1 MTIALTCTCAARLE
15 IDEKFAGQT
24 ITCPDCQTLLTVPLP
39 RSPQVRTSVLAISS
53 LILAL
58 VGAFTVVG
66 TLLAAL
72 LGLAALFQIRRHPE
86 HLAGKNYALTG
97 IILGLVFTALSVAA
111 YSSAEIF
118 GLPGTLRETQWLGR
132 LDYTGDLEIQQANS
146 GFVIR
151 RPSKQWGIYKE
162 RRDGWGGP
170 QPFLMVQ
177 PKKSACILCL
187 AEPAFFGSTL
197 LQCKEQAIQAFR
209 RFKVSPF
216 ALGRGH
222 GSDATLH
229 VESTKDL
236 ADKDDMKRLE
246 LLVDKKTGWE
256 ERRYLVRLVKKEN
269 DTYVYIVAG
278 GADKW
283 HFAENEE
290 ELRQAL
296 DSFRLI
302 PRAGGFNNPLQGGW

>member
-39 RSPQVRTSVLAISS
+39 HAQRVRTSGLAIAS
-53 LILAL
+53 LVLAL

-66 TLLAAL
+66 TLLAAM
-72 LGLAALFQIRRHPE
+72 LGLAALLQIRRHPE
-86 HLAGKNYALTG
+86 QLAGKSYAATG
-97 IILGLVFTALSVAA
+97 IILGLAFTALSVAA

-118 GLPGTLRETQWLGR
+118 GLSGTLRETQWLGR
-132 LDYTGDLEIQQANS
+132 LDYTGELEIQQPSN

-162 RRDGWGGP
+162 ARDGWGGP
-170 QPFLMVQ
+170 QPFLLVQ
-177 PKKSACILCL
+177 PKQDAYILCL

-209 RFKVSPF
+209 RFKISPF
-216 ALGRGH
+216 SLGRG
-222 GSDATLH
+222 GANDAALD
-229 VESTKDL
+229 VKSTKDL
-236 ADKDDMKRLE
+236 ADRDDMKRLE
-246 LLVDKKTGWE
+246 LLVDKKSGRE
-256 ERRYLVRLVKKEN
+256 ERRYIVRLVKKEN

-278 GADKW
+278 GAAKN
-283 HFAENEE
+283 HFAEHEE

-302 PRAGGFNNPLQGGW
+302 PRVGGFNNPLQGGW